1 MNSNLQAEE
10 AIKKELIDEV
20 PLENKT
26 QVVATEQVLVQLI
39 TQKKGSQSFDLTSSV
54 MQMDQF
60 TAMRSGFLFNPW
72 VS

>member
-26 QVVATEQVLVQLI
+26 QVVTTEQVLVQLI
-39 TQKKGSQSFDLTSSV
+39 TQKKVLK
-54 MQMDQF
+54 
-60 TAMRSGFLFNPW
+60 ALI
-72 VS
+72 

>member
-26 QVVATEQVLVQLI
+26 QVVTTEQFLVQLI
-39 TQKKGSQSFDLTSSV
+39 TQEKVLKALI
-54 MQMDQF
+54 
-60 TAMRSGFLFNPW
+60 
-72 VS
+72 

>member
-10 AIKKELIDEV
+10 AIKEELIDEV

-26 QVVATEQVLVQLI
+26 QVVATEQVLVQLM
-39 TQKKGSQSFDLTSSV
+39 TLKCSQSFDLTSSV

-60 TAMRSGFLFNPW
+60 TAMRSGFLFNLW

>member
-10 AIKKELIDEV
+10 AIKEELIDEV

-26 QVVATEQVLVQLI
+26 QVVATEQVLVQLM
-39 TQKKGSQSFDLTSSV
+39 TLKCSQSFDLTSSV

-60 TAMRSGFLFNPW
+60 TAMRSGFLFNLW
-72 VS
+72 VN

>member
-1 MNSNLQAEE
+1 MNSNLQVEE

-39 TQKKGSQSFDLTSSV
+39 TQKKVLK
-54 MQMDQF
+54 
-60 TAMRSGFLFNPW
+60 ALI
-72 VS
+72 

>member
-39 TQKKGSQSFDLTSSV
+39 TQRNVLKALI
-54 MQMDQF
+54 
-60 TAMRSGFLFNPW
+60 
-72 VS
+72 

>member
-26 QVVATEQVLVQLI
+26 QVVTTEQVLVQLI
-39 TQKKGSQSFDLTSSV
+39 TQEKVLKALI
-54 MQMDQF
+54 
-60 TAMRSGFLFNPW
+60 
-72 VS
+72 

>member
-26 QVVATEQVLVQLI
+26 QVVATEQVLVQLM
-39 TQKKGSQSFDLTSSV
+39 TLKCSQSFDLTSSV

-60 TAMRSGFLFNPW
+60 TAMRSGFLFNLW
-72 VS
+72 VN

>member
-39 TQKKGSQSFDLTSSV
+39 TQKISQSYDLTSSV

-72 VS
+72 VI